1 MSLNVLLLSTISYTQ
16 LTVVFVHTVILYVT
30 YYISLLTPIKNVKIL
45 LVTTEFIVKLGYMYL
60 LALDLVYHNRVLL
73 NFKLADIFSC

>member
-1 MSLNVLLLSTISYTQ
+1 VSLNVLLLSTISYTQ